1 MILLIIFICF
11 TASVKKN
18 VFFLNKYML
27 NIFHKRMLLV
37 RCHPRICLQF
47 IPCQNHDW
55 QTENHWNWQATTVWK
70 GGKRQ
75 LFFCR
80 IGFVRRRSMS
90 STGADLSSFFVRLST
105 VLCMANRSEKILIF
119 WEERKKCCLQSTYN
133 PGFVSGHSLIIM
145 QGCSWQ
151 AVWHRKWI
159 ILLSNRIVSA
169 EVNQYLTTK

>member
-1 MILLIIFICF
+1 
-11 TASVKKN
+11 
-18 VFFLNKYML
+18 ML
-27 NIFHKRMLLV
+27 NIFHKKMLLV
-37 RCHPRICLQF
+37 RCHPSICLQS
-47 IPCQNHDW
+47 IPCQNHGW

-70 GGKRQ
+70 GGKWQ

-80 IGFVRRRSMS
+80 IGLGEEDPCLALEHLWAPS
-90 STGADLSSFFVRLST
+90 LSAAECQT
-105 VLCMANRSEKILIF
+105 CSEWQAGRDTLAGRAAKILIS
-119 WEERKKCCLQSTYN
+119 WEEREKCCLQSTYN
-133 PGFVSGHSLIIM
+133 PDFVSGHSLIIM